1 MEIFKLNTLLFP
13 KSSNV
18 YDSYGEILETL
29 GNRKEAIINYRKSLE
44 LNPDNTNAANYLKD
58 KK

>member
-1 MEIFKLNTLLFP
+1 VNH
-13 KSSNV
+13 

-29 GNRKEAIINYRKSLE
+29 GNRKEAIFNYKKSLE
-44 LNPDNTNAANYLKD
+44 LNPDNINAANYLKD